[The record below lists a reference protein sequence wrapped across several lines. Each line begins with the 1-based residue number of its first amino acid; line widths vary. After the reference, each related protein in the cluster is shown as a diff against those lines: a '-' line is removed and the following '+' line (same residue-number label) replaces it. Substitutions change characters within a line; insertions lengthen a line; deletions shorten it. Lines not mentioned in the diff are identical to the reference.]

1 MEYFI
6 LCGCW
11 FCRWVSGG
19 CEVTDYSHKNQGG
32 TAASPSLACPM
43 SGAILFYKRYRFS
56 GMRQM
61 ICIFFDVGKE
71 WDYERQ
77 ISENHGTGNCPD

>member
-1 MEYFI
+1 MMEYFI

-43 SGAILFYKRYRFS
+43 SGAILL
-56 GMRQM
+56 
-61 ICIFFDVGKE
+61 
-71 WDYERQ
+71 
-77 ISENHGTGNCPD
+77 